1 LARERVHVP
10 RPMALSIAASP
21 YLGTARSLAKTEG
34 RSRVGCVR
42 DPAHPSRLIACR
54 HRIETARVEKSP
66 NPRALTP
73 RSSTSFRIFRRR
85 SGRSAG
91 IVRASAEDSRIIRV
105 ESKLEC
111 VSRRE
116 PRAIGARA
124 TRRAAFPGT
133 AIGSVG
139 VARASQNHPTSYREP
154 APRPLPPRSDAP
166 GLPPAPRARD

>member
-1 LARERVHVP
+1 
-10 RPMALSIAASP
+10 MALSIAASP

-42 DPAHPSRLIACR
+42 DPRTRRDLSRAG
-54 HRIETARVEKSP
+54 IESKPRALEKSP

-73 RSSTSFRIFRRR
+73 RSSTPFRIFRRR

-116 PRAIGARA
+116 PRAIGALSL
-124 TRRAAFPGT
+124 
-133 AIGSVG
+133 IHIS
-139 VARASQNHPTSYREP
+139 S
-154 APRPLPPRSDAP
+154 PRDR
-166 GLPPAPRARD
+166 G